1 MSNIVVCV
9 TVMHVS
15 VNDLKKE
22 KILKIKTLMST
33 RLTAT
38 DINL

>member
-1 MSNIVVCV
+1 MCV
-9 TVMHVS
+9 TVMHVN

-22 KILKIKTLMST
+22 KILKVKTLMST

-38 DINL
+38 DRNL